1 MPTQTGMKKPGT
13 PVNPS
18 VDVTAAAL
26 GRAIWR
32 ATVLE
37 EKKPMDKAQR
47 QALWQTDHERYLE
60 LGRKV
65 VKEIR
70 AMRRERQAAAGEKQ

>member
-1 MPTQTGMKKPGT
+1 MPTNKSKPGAAGK
-13 PVNPS
+13 PGVN
-18 VDVTAAAL
+18 VNAAAL

-37 EKKPMDKAQR
+37 EKKPADQAQR
-47 QALWQTDHERYLE
+47 QALWQADRERYIE

-65 VKEIR
+65 VKEIK
-70 AMRRERQAAAGEKQ
+70 AMRRERKAAAGEKQ

>member
-1 MPTQTGMKKPGT
+1 METKKRKPGAAGK
-13 PVNPS
+13 PGVHVNP
-18 VDVTAAAL
+18 AAL

-37 EKKPMDKAQR
+37 DKKPMDQAQH
-47 QALWQTDHERYLE
+47 QALWQADRERYLE

-70 AMRRERQAAAGEKQ
+70 AMRRERQAAGEAKQ

>member
-1 MPTQTGMKKPGT
+1 MPPNPNKPGAAGK
-13 PVNPS
+13 PGVHVNP
-18 VDVTAAAL
+18 AAL

-37 EKKPMDKAQR
+37 EKKPTDQAQR
-47 QALWQTDHERYLE
+47 QALWQADREHYLE

-70 AMRRERQAAAGEKQ
+70 AMRREKQAAAGEKQ